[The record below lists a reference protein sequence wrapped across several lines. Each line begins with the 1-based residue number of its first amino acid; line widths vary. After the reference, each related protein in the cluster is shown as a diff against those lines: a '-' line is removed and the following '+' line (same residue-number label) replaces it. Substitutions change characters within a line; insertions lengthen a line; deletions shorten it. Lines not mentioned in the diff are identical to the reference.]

1 MAFYR
6 RNLPHWVPEGKSI
19 FITWRL
25 HGTLPASARKK
36 IRAAPSRLRP
46 GRHGCAAKNQE
57 TDSEDSFDKAFL
69 QLDSCLDAATKGPG
83 WLANREFADYAEYP
97 VLRCAELGRY
107 DLHAYV
113 VMPNHV
119 HVLFTPHAPLAK
131 ISATLKGVSARD
143 INASLGRSGKPV
155 WQDESFDHWIRTP
168 DEFERIRR
176 YIEWNPVTAG
186 LAARPELWPWSSAST
201 HWFNWKRQLIAS
213 GTGPVN

>member
-1 MAFYR
+1 MTFYR
-6 RNLPHWVPEGKSI
+6 RNLPHWIPEGKSI

-25 HGTLPASARKK
+25 HGTLPASVRRKVAAS
-36 IRAAPSRLRP
+36 RAKSCNSGNSAVPS
-46 GRHGCAAKNQE
+46 NQ
-57 TDSEDSFDKAFL
+57 SEDSMDQAFL
-69 QLDSCLDAATKGPG
+69 QMDSCLDAAQKGPV
-83 WLANREFADYAEYP
+83 WLADRELADYAEYP
-97 VLRCAELGRY
+97 ILRCAELGRY

-155 WQDESFDHWIRTP
+155 WQDESFDHWIRNP

-186 LAARPELWPWSSAST
+186 LAARPELWQWSSAST